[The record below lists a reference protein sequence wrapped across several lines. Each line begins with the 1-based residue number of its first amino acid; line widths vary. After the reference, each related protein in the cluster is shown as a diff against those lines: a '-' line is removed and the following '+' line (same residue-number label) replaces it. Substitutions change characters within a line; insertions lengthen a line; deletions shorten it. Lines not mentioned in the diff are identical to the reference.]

1 MAVKMVE
8 VYRVEHYDSGK
19 GPYSADFNWTDCW
32 HDAENGHPVPR
43 LDGLESFPQSYCFGF
58 ETHEQLREW
67 FSWSERARLGHNGY
81 VISVYS
87 VSSRMIRKGSK
98 QIVFNKKKAKFI
110 KEMGL

>member
-43 LDGLESFPQSYCFGF
+43 LDGLE
-58 ETHEQLREW
+58 
-67 FSWSERARLGHNGY
+67 
-81 VISVYS
+81 
-87 VSSRMIRKGSK
+87 
-98 QIVFNKKKAKFI
+98 
-110 KEMGL
+110 